1 MHDLGKLLLLFG
13 SEGQWDVVGVSL
25 TCLTLSCIS
34 LTLKTFRT
42 PLVFFFSFCLADKK
56 PINPFLFYPVVGCKY
71 SDKNIYPETFKSN
84 PDYNDAVYSTE
95 CGIYKPHCGLD
106 NVMLSWGHDEV
117 RLFLKKIKPGG
128 A

>member
-25 TCLTLSCIS
+25 AVNTSCIS
-34 LTLKTFRT
+34 LTLTFRT
-42 PLVFFFSFCLADKK
+42 PLVFY
-56 PINPFLFYPVVGCKY
+56 FLFVQLTNTDKPFIYPVVGCKY

-117 RLFLKKIKPGG
+117 RLFQNHPG